1 MPLAKWWGVLL
12 RYRNQKNGQR
22 RSKWKF
28 RWTRQGKE
36 LSNSQPALS
45 PAIAQRLKKSECIV
59 RWWGSKFGG
68 MRIPQLPNSKRLQ
81 LASACWHVTI
91 EHSMGILE
99 LVRATLHGSAL
110 ALVRPMY
117 EAYIRGMWLMY
128 AATDEDIDRAG
139 RDKFPFNPVIVTA
152 LEKSPH
158 FPSNPFSDVK
168 DQSWKRLCSYTHTG
182 YQQIGARLTSQGLNC
197 NFQDSEILEALLW
210 ADMIA
215 LAAAAAIAIEAQN
228 DPLAQEVLRKMK
240 SVPKQ

>member
-1 MPLAKWWGVLL
+1 M
-12 RYRNQKNGQR
+12 
-22 RSKWKF
+22 
-28 RWTRQGKE
+28 
-36 LSNSQPALS
+36 SNPQPTLS

-59 RWWGSKFGG
+59 RWWGSKFDG

-91 EHSMGILE
+91 EHSMAILE
-99 LVRATLHGSAL
+99 LVRATFHGSAL

-117 EAYIRGMWLMY
+117 EAYIRGMWLRY
-128 AATDEDIDRAG
+128 VATDEDIDRAG
-139 RDKFPFNPVIVTA
+139 RDKFPPNFDIVTA
-152 LEKSPH
+152 LEQSPH
-158 FPSNPFSDVK
+158 FPSKPFSDVK

-182 YQQIGARLTSQGLNC
+182 YQQIGARLTPQGLGC
-197 NFQDSEILEALLW
+197 NYQCSEILEALRW

-215 LAAAAAIAIEAQN
+215 LAAVASVAIEAKN